1 MTLTVGFIGG
11 GRVTRFLLDGWSQA
25 GVMPPDVLVT
35 DPDTTALERLLAAHP
50 NIRAVPPERAGASEL
65 VVLAVHPPV
74 MKAALEQIRSHLR
87 PDALLLSLAPKWTL
101 RELAAL
107 SGIPRWIRMI
117 PNAPSAIGRGY
128 NPVSSA
134 GAVEPE
140 RREEFRRLAAPW
152 GESPEVPERDL
163 EAYAMISAMGPTYLW
178 FQWQAL
184 RELAREFG
192 LGPAD
197 ADCALFSMIRG
208 AAELMFEG
216 GRRAEDVMD
225 TIPVR
230 PLKDDE
236 QLILSAYRQRL
247 PAVWAKIRPQETT
260 S

>member
-1 MTLTVGFIGG
+1 MTRTVGFIGG
-11 GRVTRFLLDGWSQA
+11 GRVTRFLLDGWMRA
-25 GVMPPDVLVT
+25 GAMPPEVRVA
-35 DPDTTALERLLAAHP
+35 DPDAGALERLRSAHP
-50 NIRAVPPERAGASEL
+50 DVRTVPPERAAASEL
-65 VVLAVHPPV
+65 VVMAVHPPV
-74 MKAALEQIRSHLR
+74 MKAALEQIRPHLP
-87 PDALLLSLAPKWTL
+87 PDAWLLSLAPKWTL
-101 RELAAL
+101 RELAAF
-107 SGIPRWIRMI
+107 SGVARWIRMI

-128 NPVSSA
+128 NPVA
-134 GAVEPE
+134 FADAIETG
-140 RREEFRRLAAPW
+140 RREEFRRLVAPW

-163 EAYAMISAMGPTYLW
+163 EAYAMISAMGPTYFW
-178 FQWQAL
+178 FQWQVL
-184 RELAREFG
+184 RELAHEFG

-197 ADCALFSMIRG
+197 ADRALVAMIRG

-216 GRRAEDVMD
+216 DRRSEEVMD